1 MCSYCGCRSISLV
14 GRFMDEHEDIV
25 NAAGILHRASDG
37 TDSHG
42 VRQSL
47 EDTIT
52 LLHPHTTAEEQ
63 GMFAVLR
70 RNPDFTDHVD
80 VLCAEHAALDEMA
93 ERIRSGETGLIDRF
107 VSELRDHIN
116 KEENGLFPAAA
127 IEMDGPDWEEAI
139 TLTPGG
145 VAHPHGGP
153 DHAHEAD
160 HTHAPEHAYGAD
172 HDHAAHTN

>member
-25 NAAGILHRASDG
+25 NAAGILHRAADG
-37 TDSHG
+37 TDAHG
-42 VRQSL
+42 VRESL
-47 EDTIT
+47 EETVA

-80 VLCAEHAALDEMA
+80 ILCAEHAALDELA
-93 ERIRSGETGLIDRF
+93 ERIRSGERGLIDRF
-107 VSELRDHIN
+107 VGELRDHIN

-139 TLTPGG
+139 TLTPGA
-145 VAHPHGGP
+145 VAHPHGAP
-153 DHAHEAD
+153 DHAHAPD
-160 HTHAPEHAYGAD
+160 HTHDPDHSYGTD
-172 HDHAAHTN
+172 HDHAAHPH